1 MSTNTDIKGLNEVLS
16 NLNEAIRDIENRSM
30 KGLIKGAIIIRR
42 DMDKTPPLIPVDTGN
57 LRSSWFTTPFY
68 TGKNPALIIGFTA
81 SYALYVH
88 ERVEGAKWGKGT
100 VGAIDWN
107 RKNSGPK
114 FLEASLKRNI
124 KEVLEA
130 IRNNTQIPR

>member
-1 MSTNTDIKGLNEVLS
+1 MSVTLQGLDTVMA

-30 KGLIKGAIIIRR
+30 KGLIEGAIIIRR
-42 DMDKTPPLIPVDTGN
+42 DMDKTSPRIPVDTGN

-68 TGKNPALIIGFTA
+68 VGNYPALLMGFTA
-81 SYALYVH
+81 NYALYVH
-88 ERVEGAKWGKGT
+88 EMIGP
-100 VGAIDWN
+100 INWN
-107 RKNSGPK
+107 RKGSGPK

-130 IRNNTQIPR
+130 IRTNVQIPR